1 MKAKEAESHYP
12 VRLRLVHLF
21 LPTALLLIAGCA
33 PSPALRGPETL
44 VTAPDRYHA
53 EQNTNASLLPL
64 EDRWWTTLE
73 SRSLNEAVEAALAH
87 NLDLAAA
94 AARVEQAAAVARI
107 AGAARKPTVG
117 VGVNG
122 SRRKQNFIGFPIPGS
137 TDEVLSSTSTNL
149 GVSLDTSWEVDLWGR
164 LKAGAR
170 ASAADFEAAQADLA
184 GARLSIAGQ
193 TVKAWLSWA
202 EAGNQVALS
211 EETVASYRNSLSIV
225 KNRYEQGLALSLD
238 LRLMKASVSTAE
250 ALLARRKTQLDATG
264 RQLAVLMGRYPGS
277 PDTPPSDLPPAP
289 EAIPSGLPADLIS
302 RRPDLAAAE
311 RRLAA
316 SGARYDAARRA
327 LYPRLTLTASGGT
340 SSDELADLLDGD
352 FGVWSLFAGLT
363 QPLFQGGRLRAGV
376 DQARAAS
383 DQALARYAGAVL
395 HAYREVEVSLAAEPN
410 LADQESHLSAASR
423 QSTAARLLAE
433 DRYRSGLTAFITV
446 LESQRRE
453 VEAKIQWISARRQRL
468 DNRIDLYLALGGG
481 YQETRP

>member
-1 MKAKEAESHYP
+1 MKKLLA
-12 VRLRLVHLF
+12 V
-21 LPTALLLIAGCA
+21 PTALLLIAGCA
-33 PSPALRGPETL
+33 PAPALRGPETL

-53 EQNTNASLLPL
+53 ELSTNASPLPL

-73 SRSLNEAVEAALAH
+73 SRSLNESVEAALAH

-117 VGVNG
+117 VGVSG
-122 SRRKQNFIGFPIPGS
+122 SRRKQNFIGLPIPGS

-170 ASAADFEAAQADLA
+170 AAAADFEAAQADLA

-202 EAGNQVALS
+202 EAGHQVTLS
-211 EETVASYRNSLSIV
+211 EETVASYRNSLDIV
-225 KNRYEQGLALSLD
+225 RNRYEQGLAISLD
-238 LRLMKASVSTAE
+238 LRLMSASVATAE

-264 RQLAVLMGRYPGS
+264 RQLAVLMGRYPG
-277 PDTPPSDLPPAP
+277 TTTAPPSDLPPAP
-289 EAIPSGLPADLIS
+289 DAIPSGLPADLIA
-302 RRPDLAAAE
+302 RRPDLTAAE

-340 SSDELADLLDGD
+340 SSQEFADLLDGD
-352 FGVWSLFAGLT
+352 FGVWSLVAGLT

-383 DQALARYAGAVL
+383 DQALAQYAGAVL

-410 LADQESHLSAASR
+410 LADQESHLGEASR

-468 DNRIDLYLALGGG
+468 DNRINLYLALGGG
-481 YQETRP
+481 YQETLP